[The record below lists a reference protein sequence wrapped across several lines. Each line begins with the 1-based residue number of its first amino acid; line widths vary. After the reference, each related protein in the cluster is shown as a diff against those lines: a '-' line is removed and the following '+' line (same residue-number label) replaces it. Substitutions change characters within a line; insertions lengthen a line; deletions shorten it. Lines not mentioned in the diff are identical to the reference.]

1 MKKIIA
7 AISLGLAIMT
17 FTGCNSAAKN
27 WGGKM
32 IIDLPA
38 GEKLVMCDWDES
50 DGLWYLTRPMHPDEK
65 AESYTFQKDTTWGVL
80 EGTITINEKE

>member
-7 AISLGLAIMT
+7 AISLALAVMT

-32 IIDLPA
+32 TINLPA
-38 GEKLVMCDWDES
+38 GEKLVMCEWDES
-50 DGLWYLTRPMHPDEK
+50 DGLWYLTRPMHPYK
-65 AESYTFQKDTTWGVL
+65 KRYKRQIFGCRRSSKTL
-80 EGTITINEKE
+80 E